1 MNSSR
6 FAILLKIWSKINNKY
21 ILTLVGFI
29 IWIGFFDRNDLI
41 TTWSYQ
47 HKLNVLKKEQI
58 NFEDEI
64 SRNKSDLNNLRTN
77 HDNLEKYARE
87 QYFLKKDNE
96 DVFLIVEN

>member
-1 MNSSR
+1 M
-6 FAILLKIWSKINNKY
+6 
-21 ILTLVGFI
+21 LTLVGFI

-58 NFEDEI
+58 HFEDEI
-64 SRNKSDLNNLRTN
+64 KRYTTDLNNLRTN
-77 HDNLEKYARE
+77 HENLEKYARE
-87 QYFLKKDNE
+87 KYVLKKDNE